1 MSVTK
6 LCRDL
11 AVGDSTFIECD
22 NIVQSH
28 NVTKRLNLGSRLPR
42 EMKDWTFKCITYT
55 AIALQGGDIVY
66 INKVTRTK

>member
-6 LCRDL
+6 QCRDL
-11 AVGDSTFIECD
+11 EVGGVTFIECD
-22 NIVQSH
+22 SKTQSL
-28 NVTKRLNLGSRLPR
+28 NVTKRLNVGSRLPQG
-42 EMKDWTFKCITYT
+42 MKDWKFETTTYT

>member
-6 LCRDL
+6 QCRDL
-11 AVGDSTFIECD
+11 LVGQSAYIECD
-22 NIVQSH
+22 TIQQSL
-28 NVTKRLNLGSRLPR
+28 NVTKRMNLSSRLPK
-42 EMKDWTFKCITYT
+42 EMKDFEFKCITYT

>member
-6 LCRDL
+6 QCREL
-11 AVGDSTFIECD
+11 GVGDSAYIECD
-22 NIVQSH
+22 TIAQSH
-28 NVTKRLNLGSRLPR
+28 NVTKRMNLGSRLPQG
-42 EMKDWTFKCITYT
+42 MKNWEFKCVTYT

>member
-6 LCRDL
+6 QCRNL
-11 AVGDSTFIECD
+11 AVNESTYIECD
-22 NIVQSH
+22 TIAQSH
-28 NVTKRLNLGSRLPR
+28 NVTTRMNAGSRLPKD
-42 EMKDWTFKCITYT
+42 MKDWTFKCVTYT

>member
-6 LCRDL
+6 QCRDL
-11 AVGDSTFIECD
+11 NVGDSAYIEAD
-22 NIVQSH
+22 TIEQSH
-28 NVTKRLNLGSRLPR
+28 NITRRMNLAARLPV
-42 EMKDWTFKCITYT
+42 EMKAWKFKCITYT